1 MANVNISNGS
11 VPAVAVQDQSSQEWY
26 VESMVI
32 EQSRASTTQE
42 VLAGDMTPWPR
53 TPLTPPGTPANLV
66 GQEVF
71 FSNHMPGN
79 FVVPGFVNQ

>member
-1 MANVNISNGS
+1 
-11 VPAVAVQDQSSQEWY
+11 
-26 VESMVI
+26 MVI

-53 TPLTPPGTPANLV
+53 TPLTPPGTHANLV